1 MTAVP
6 PGNRL
11 PESRSRNP
19 QTDPRRKHPLASECG
34 VTAGSDVV
42 RSRPAGAF
50 PFTYHAWISS
60 QRLGIERAWHDPA
73 VGMAA
78 DDQIP
83 ARRPPHIRCRRD
95 SANRVGLRRLDM
107 ADHAADQP
115 VARFG
120 LGQPAAVNSGIGA
133 RTAPRFGARPLCQT
147 FKKDLPEKGAV
158 HRLNNRETFRHPH
171 SHDPLHSRTERPS
184 D

>member
-1 MTAVP
+1 MEVQGFVCDP
-6 PGNRL
+6 ISL
-11 PESRSRNP
+11 PQREKPFRSRF
-19 QTDPRRKHPLASECG
+19 RF
-34 VTAGSDVV
+34 
-42 RSRPAGAF
+42 GAF

-115 VARFG
+115 IGRFG
-120 LGQPAAVNSGIGA
+120 LGQPARVDSGIGRRA
-133 RTAPRFGARPLCQT
+133 EPRLRGAAPVEPL
-147 FKKDLPEKGAV
+147 KKMFPSKGPV
-158 HRLNNRETFRHPH
+158 DRLNNRETFRPPH
-171 SHDPLHSRTERPS
+171 SHDRPHSRTERPS